1 MTIELYQYIKFESQ
15 EIEWLTY
22 FVVNKKNFKKMSTT
36 KIIHWSISK
45 YFLGTRQNLPYALII
60 LNQPISLWDK
70 HFHTIWEN
78 ASLNICADGGG
89 NQLYDAFEKTDKK
102 SRYIPH
108 FIKGDLDSLR
118 DDVRKFYIS
127 RGTVVQQDP
136 DQNTTDFMKCI
147 DLIRKKELES
157 SEPSLK
163 YEIIALGAFG
173 GRVDQAMSNI
183 HYLYKLKDE
192 RRIYLWSDQNMAF
205 LLNKGKHQIQCDLN
219 VEGPNCGI
227 IPIGIER
234 AIVTTTGL
242 EWNLANSPTSFGEM
256 ISTSNHLIDDVITIE
271 TDSPILWTVE
281 LKF

>member
-1 MTIELYQYIKFESQ
+1 
-15 EIEWLTY
+15 
-22 FVVNKKNFKKMSTT
+22 MSTT

-45 YFLGTRQNLPYALII
+45 YFLGTRQIHPYALII

-78 ASLNICADGGG
+78 
-89 NQLYDAFEKTDKK
+89 
-102 SRYIPH
+102 
-108 FIKGDLDSLR
+108 GDLDSLR

-127 RGTVVQQDP
+127 RGTEVQQDP

-147 DLIRKKELES
+147 DLVRKKEQES

-173 GRVDQAMSNI
+173 
-183 HYLYKLKDE
+183 
-192 RRIYLWSDQNMAF
+192 
-205 LLNKGKHQIQCDLN
+205 
-219 VEGPNCGI
+219 GPNCGI

-271 TDSPILWTVE
+271 TDSPVLWTSVA
-281 LKF
+281 FHQRVSI